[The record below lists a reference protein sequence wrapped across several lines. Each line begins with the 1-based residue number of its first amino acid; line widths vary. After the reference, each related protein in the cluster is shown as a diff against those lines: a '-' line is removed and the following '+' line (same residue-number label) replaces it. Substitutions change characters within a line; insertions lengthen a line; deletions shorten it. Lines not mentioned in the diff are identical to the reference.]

1 MENVFPFAREHV
13 FLNNLPDYR
22 RSRVFPGSAYAGLL
36 YLNVAGR
43 ETTGVVPLEARQSL
57 ATEIATKL
65 LEVREPETGQPLFAN
80 IYTSEE
86 LYTGPAA
93 ANAPDLILDSYGM
106 DWNVRSSKYNLSSG
120 PARHRYFVAA
130 DRGRDYGWHSRDGIF
145 VFAGPDFGLGQAACD
160 GQLVDVPATL
170 LHLYDVPVPE
180 DYDGRVLTE
189 LMSPESRDRSIRS
202 QPGETVT
209 SETVDEA
216 YSGEEAAEVLGYLR
230 ALGYVD

>member
-1 MENVFPFAREHV
+1 
-13 FLNNLPDYR
+13 
-22 RSRVFPGSAYAGLL
+22 
-36 YLNVAGR
+36 
-43 ETTGVVPLEARQSL
+43 
-57 ATEIATKL
+57 
-65 LEVREPETGQPLFAN
+65 
-80 IYTSEE
+80 
-86 LYTGPAA
+86 
-93 ANAPDLILDSYGM
+93 
-106 DWNVRSSKYNLSSG
+106 
-120 PARHRYFVAA
+120 
-130 DRGRDYGWHSRDGIF
+130 
-145 VFAGPDFGLGQAACD
+145 LGQAACD